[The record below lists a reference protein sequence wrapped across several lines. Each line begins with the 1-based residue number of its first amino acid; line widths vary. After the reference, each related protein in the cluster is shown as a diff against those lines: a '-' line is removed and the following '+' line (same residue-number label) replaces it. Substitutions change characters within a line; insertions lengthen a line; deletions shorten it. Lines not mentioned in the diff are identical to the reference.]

1 MTFVLE
7 LKAEIEE
14 VLQRK
19 ARDNGF
25 EANVYLEK
33 MIEKDIEHSKTLDEI
48 LAPLRKEFDES
59 GMTEDEL
66 DEFIEEIREE
76 VYQEKLR
83 NR

>member
-19 ARDNGF
+19 AQDNGF

-33 MIEKDIEHSKTLDEI
+33 MIEKDIEHSRLWMKY
-48 LAPLRKEFDES
+48 LR
-59 GMTEDEL
+59 L
-66 DEFIEEIREE
+66 C
-76 VYQEKLR
+76 EKSLMKAE
-83 NR
+83 